1 MNDLSIRF
9 LYGTVPGRGILKLL
23 LNSGADRIIVRFLR
37 SPWSRPLIPWYARR
51 HNVKLDRLQLRDYR
65 TFRDFFARKRSL
77 TCIDYM
83 PEHLISPCDGWLT
96 AYPIEEDSSFFVKG
110 TQYRL
115 EDLLDDPLLA
125 KHYEGGTCMVFRLC
139 ASDYHRYCYI
149 DDGYLWQNHYIPGVL
164 HSVQPIACETYPVYT
179 LNRRCWC
186 LMVTR
191 SFGPVVQTEIG
202 ALAVGGIVNHQE
214 NTRICRGDEK
224 GRFELAGS
232 SIVLLFEPNCVRLIS
247 GIRRE
252 SEAGREVRVRQGM
265 WIGTRCS
272 KPTASERNNQSKT

>member
-51 HNVKLDRLQLRDYR
+51 HNVKLDRFQLRDYR

-83 PEHLISPCDGWLT
+83 PEHLISPCDGWLS
-96 AYPIEEDSSFFVKG
+96 AYPIDEDSRFSIKG

-125 KHYEGGTCMVFRLC
+125 RHYEGGTCMVFRLC

-164 HSVQPIACETYPVYT
+164 HSEPALLVPDGYAELWARRPDR
-179 LNRRCWC
+179 NRR
-186 LMVTR
+186 
-191 SFGPVVQTEIG
+191 
-202 ALAVGGIVNHQE
+202 AGGRRYRQ
-214 NTRICRGDEK
+214 
-224 GRFELAGS
+224 S
-232 SIVLLFEPNCVRLIS
+232 SGEHADLP
-247 GIRRE
+247 GRRE
-252 SEAGREVRVRQGM
+252 
-265 WIGTRCS
+265 GTI
-272 KPTASERNNQSKT
+272 